1 MAKPPDNDMPDLVE
15 AVGRGRGEYTSP
27 IRDRVS
33 LQRSGPALKVGGPS
47 LDDAALAQG
56 IAVACQALRLMV
68 ESLDAQG
75 HDGAGQAQLVLD
87 TAPAQYRA
95 LLSGVQVDAHGHLDT
110 ARLTH
115 NVRSQPPAQQRRL
128 LQHGLGDVLERCM
141 ERSATLVPEAV
152 ADQLVGEVLACRRRL
167 LS

>member
-1 MAKPPDNDMPDLVE
+1 MAKPPDNELPDLVE
-15 AVGRGRGEYTSP
+15 AVGRGQGEYTSS

-56 IAVACQALRLMV
+56 IAVACQALRCMV
-68 ESLDAQG
+68 QALDAQG
-75 HDGAGQAQLVLD
+75 HDGAGQAQLVVD

-95 LLSGVQVDAHGHLDT
+95 LLSDVQVDIRGHLDT
-110 ARLTH
+110 DRLTH

-128 LQHGLGDVLERCM
+128 LQHGLGDVLQRCM
-141 ERSATLVPEAV
+141 ERSAALVPEAV